1 MKKFRDPFKFIFGS
15 LACFSII
22 LFNYLSFKLTL
33 QDIDPILNILAFC
46 LRLQKNIK
54 KLKNKY
60 KNMFLFVYI

>member
-15 LACFSII
+15 LTCFPII

-33 QDIDPILNILAFC
+33 QDIDPILNIPAFC

-54 KLKNKY
+54 KIKNKY